1 MARDVLWR
9 VSGRGPNGS
18 EGVTVTR
25 PEETQLGKLFGSRV
39 TAARASEMD
48 AKIFQAGTWHTKTF
62 ARSLAPNA
70 IVGDPICLELD
81 TETVSAA
88 TVVRVYPS
96 RFTGGAGA
104 SDLDVGIVPAI
115 CGGQE

>member
-1 MARDVLWR
+1 
-9 VSGRGPNGS
+9 
-18 EGVTVTR
+18 
-25 PEETQLGKLFGSRV
+25 
-39 TAARASEMD
+39 MD